1 MKKDCIALHLYPYS
15 FHLRTHLL
23 LFIFLNISVTF
34 CNSFFAQEI
43 YLEIIGKD
51 SISSHLIKDMN
62 LLSVFKDFKTLKA
75 EVDSSEVKL
84 QKLGYINLQKSDLL
98 KKNDST
104 FSVSFELK
112 TKYEKIRLFF
122 PDSLELF
129 GLKKKDFQRL
139 SIESSNTNFTI
150 AFTQVEHLLNT
161 LNNSI
166 AEMGFP
172 FTYLQLIEI
181 KPVPDTIPTLEAQ
194 LIIVTDSKRKIT
206 GIEIKGYEKFPT
218 SFLKYALG
226 IKKGMLFQKQKITE
240 KSNFLNNLGFAKNT
254 KAPEVLF
261 TKEETRL
268 YLYIEKKNN
277 NLFDGII
284 GFATNEDSKKLEFTG
299 YLNLVLNNNLNY
311 GEKFAL
317 NYRND
322 GDEQQ
327 QFRVNAELPYLFKSP
342 VGLELELQFFKRDS
356 TYLTVEKQI
365 LANYQFNTNTRL
377 FVGYKDYE
385 STNLLDEPIT
395 GDLVT
400 DYTSTFFIFGG
411 QFTKQQNNSLFP
423 IKTTARI
430 SNEIG
435 SRKNGDLS
443 KNQFRTKVIAN
454 HIFQLNDFNSIY
466 LNNQT
471 ELLTSDN
478 YLLNELVRF
487 GGINSIRGFDEN
499 SIDASLFTVLN
510 TEYRYQL
517 GNDTY
522 IHSIMDIAYF
532 ENKITTIKSQLYSFG
547 AGLGLKT
554 KAGIFK
560 LNIANG
566 KLKDHSFKF
575 SNTKIHLSLTAVF

>member
-1 MKKDCIALHLYPYS
+1 
-15 FHLRTHLL
+15 
-23 LFIFLNISVTF
+23 
-34 CNSFFAQEI
+34 
-43 YLEIIGKD
+43 
-51 SISSHLIKDMN
+51 MN
-62 LLSVFKDFKTLKA
+62 YKTVFKDFKSLKA

-104 FSVSFELK
+104 YSVSFELK

-122 PDSLELF
+122 PDNFEQL
-129 GLKKKDFQRL
+129 GLTQKDFQKF
-139 SIESSNTNFTI
+139 SMESSHTYFTVDFKQI
-150 AFTQVEHLLNT
+150 EFTLNT
-161 LNNSI
+161 LNHKIS
-166 AEMGFP
+166 EMGFP
-172 FTYLQLIEI
+172 FTYLQLKEL
-181 KPVPDTIPTLEAQ
+181 KPTLDTIPTIEAQ
-194 LIIVTDSKRKIT
+194 LVIVTDTKRKIT
-206 GIEIKGYEKFPT
+206 EIEIKGYEKFPT
-218 SFLKYALG
+218 SYLKYALG
-226 IKKGMLFQKQKITE
+226 IRKGMLFQKQKITE
-240 KSNFLNNLGFAKNT
+240 KSNLLNNLGFAKNT

-261 TKEETRL
+261 TNEETRL

-284 GFATNEDSKKLEFTG
+284 GFATNEDSKKLEFSG

-311 GEKFAL
+311 GEKFAV
-317 NYRND
+317 NYKND
-322 GDEQQ
+322 GNEQQ

-342 VGLELELQFFKRDS
+342 VGLELELQFFKKDS

-365 LANYQFNTNTRL
+365 LANYQFNTNTKL
-377 FVGYKDYE
+377 FIGYKDYE
-385 STNLLDEPIT
+385 STNLLDELIT
-395 GDLVT
+395 GELVT
-400 DYTSTFFIFGG
+400 DYTSAFFIFGG

-423 IKTTARI
+423 IKTSARI

-435 SRKNGDLS
+435 SRKIGDLS
-443 KNQFRTKVIAN
+443 TNQFRTKLKAN

-478 YLLNELVRF
+478 YLINELVRF

-499 SIDASLFTVLN
+499 SIDASMFSVLN

-517 GNDTY
+517 GNDAY
-522 IHSIMDIAYF
+522 IHTIMDIAYF

-566 KLKDHSFKF
+566 KLKDQSFKF